1 MSLLTVSL
9 LIDSLI
15 PLVNSPALVKNEK
28 KPFVL
33 VQTRRIRMDVQAAG
47 GRGGAGS
54 AFSLVRRLCFLATP
68 TRAWG
73 GKGGMRRTRVPGA
86 SILSLSV
93 CACSSLC
100 LRWGHVSARSYVVL
114 CKLSPG
120 VCLPIVKGPGPRQ
133 RKGLRMCK
141 LVVRGSVHMS
151 LIVSRQV
158 F

>member
-47 GRGGAGS
+47 GWGGAGS
-54 AFSLVRRLCFLATP
+54 AFSLVRRLCVLATP
-68 TRAWG
+68 TG
-73 GKGGMRRTRVPGA
+73 GVGREKKDAMHQGSGA
-86 SILSLSV
+86 SILSLRV

-100 LRWGHVSARSYVVL
+100 MRWG
-114 CKLSPG
+114 
-120 VCLPIVKGPGPRQ
+120 
-133 RKGLRMCK
+133 M
-141 LVVRGSVHMS
+141 
-151 LIVSRQV
+151 
-158 F
+158 